1 MARKVTACAAA
12 FILLALFIAL
22 LAAYARPMEDEVYD
36 LSLLPQSE
44 AVPEGWAFDDRGWT
58 VYTRD
63 GGETR
68 PLTPTGTGA
77 YTGLSESG
85 QTFYLSRVLD
95 EELDAPTLQLGPS
108 ESSVAVFLGG
118 ELIYGDNVPRD
129 AAVGGLRLP
138 MLDAYRAEA
147 LSISLPADYL
157 GRTLTIAQ
165 STWDIEG
172 VEPGEVMV
180 FPLNV
185 TLYCGFSYESGII
198 AASFRTAIP
207 AALAFAAAFAL
218 LALLVWQSLHGRG
231 DMGLLWAA
239 AALLCGAAAIL
250 ASANFFSRYFG
261 VEVDIV
267 RLARLLTLAALLAF
281 LCTRAGKF
289 RVALWALTGLYA
301 LSVAACA
308 AVVLRAELVTD
319 AVSAFLASSLP
330 ELLGLASLLCALI
343 LGGVLW
349 RKDGRFYAMFV
360 PAALAAALIAAVWI
374 AVSAGLGEALR
385 QAVTGLVNLTPGYIL
400 WPLTVSCLVAAVLAA
415 AVHALRREVARR
427 AELQSMA
434 ERERMAL
441 ESYENLSRQQ
451 REILMLRHDMKRHL
465 TALRGMVSEPR
476 AAAYIDELCGEV
488 ESVPGV
494 VNTGNAMLDILL
506 NSRLKAALDAGIELQ
521 LDRLQAPEQLPLTNA
536 ELSSLILNILD
547 NAIAAASAPGVE
559 KPWIKLDCHVKNDFF
574 VFNCE
579 NSSTREWMKK
589 EPTENHGLGRK
600 IVEHIMS
607 RHGSLLHA
615 EAGEDSYRVTLA
627 ISLLND

>member
-36 LSLLPQSE
+36 LSLLPQTE
-44 AVPEGWAFDDRGWT
+44 AVPEGWVFDDRGWT

-118 ELIYGDNVPRD
+118 ELIYGDNVPHD
-129 AAVGGLRLP
+129 AAVGALRLP
-138 MLDAYRAEA
+138 MLDEYRAEA

-157 GRTLTIAQ
+157 GKTLTIAQ

-185 TLYCGFSYESGII
+185 TLYCGYAYESGII
-198 AASFRTAIP
+198 AASFRAAVP

-239 AALLCGAAAIL
+239 AALLSGAAAIL
-250 ASANFFSRYFG
+250 ASASFFSRYFG
-261 VEVDIV
+261 VEVDVV
-267 RLARLLTLAALLAF
+267 RLARMFTLAALLAF
-281 LCTRAGKF
+281 LACRAGK
-289 RVALWALTGLYA
+289 RRALLWALTGLYA
-301 LSVAACA
+301 LSAVGSA

-319 AVSAFLASSLP
+319 ALSAFLAGSLP
-330 ELLGLASLLCALI
+330 EVLGLASLLGALI
-343 LGGVLW
+343 MGGVLW
-349 RKDGRFYAMFV
+349 RREGGFYALFV
-360 PAALAAALIAAVWI
+360 PAALAAALISAVWI
-374 AVSAGLGEALR
+374 AVSAGPGEALH
-385 QAVTGLVNLTPGYIL
+385 QAVTGLVGLTPGYIL
-400 WPLTVSCLVAAVLAA
+400 WPLMASCLAAAALAA
-415 AVHALRREVARR
+415 AVQALQREISRR
-427 AELQSMA
+427 AELRSMA

-441 ESYENLSRQQ
+441 ESYENMARQHQ
-451 REILMLRHDMKRHL
+451 EILMLRHDMKRHL
-465 TALRGMVSEPR
+465 AALRGMVSEPR
-476 AAAYIDELCGEV
+476 AAEYIDELCGEV

-494 VNTGNAMLDILL
+494 VSTGNAMLDILL
-506 NSRLKAALDAGIELQ
+506 GSRLKSARDAGISVEQ
-521 LDRLQAPEQLPLTNA
+521 DRLSAPENLPLTDA
-536 ELSSLILNILD
+536 ELSSLVLNILD

-559 KPWIKLDCHVKNDFF
+559 KPWIRLDCHVKNDFF
-574 VFNCE
+574 VFSCE
-579 NSSTREWMKK
+579 NSAAADWMKK
-589 EPTENHGLGRK
+589 EPADSRGLGKK
-600 IVEHIMS
+600 IIERIMS
-607 RHGSLLHA
+607 RHGGLLRS
-615 EAGEDSYRVTLA
+615 EAGEGSYRVTLA
-627 ISLLND
+627 IPLSG